1 MSETRSDVVE
11 EALRVA
17 EEAEREAIALRL
29 LGGVAIRLRAK
40 EGLTPAFEREYADHD
55 WIVSK
60 GSSAKDRAC
69 APQES
74 FELPWLEVRPPLPQ
88 LS

>member
-40 EGLTPAFEREYADHD
+40 EG
-55 WIVSK
+55 
-60 GSSAKDRAC
+60 
-69 APQES
+69 
-74 FELPWLEVRPPLPQ
+74 
-88 LS
+88 